1 MTNLETLKAIATRLS
16 VDLIPVDTLAS
27 HCLYING
34 SAYDRYEDTQLE
46 TMTAD
51 EFRAIV
57 EEATR
62 QPEVQVL
69 AFGPF
74 NDSRLQ
80 SPITGHWLGG
90 ERTR

>member
-1 MTNLETLKAIATRLS
+1 MTNISKLQKIATRLS

-34 SAYDRYEDTQLE
+34 SAYNRYEDTRLE

-69 AFGPF
+69 AWNPGPY
-74 NDSRLQ
+74 DDRPRRSI
-80 SPITGHWLGG
+80 ITGHFLGG
-90 ERTR
+90 ER

>member
-1 MTNLETLKAIATRLS
+1 MNHLETLKAIARRLS

-34 SAYDRYEDTQLE
+34 SAYDRYEDNRLA

-69 AFGPF
+69 AWNPGPY
-74 NDSRLQ
+74 DDRPRRSI
-80 SPITGHWLGG
+80 ITGHFLGG
-90 ERTR
+90 ER